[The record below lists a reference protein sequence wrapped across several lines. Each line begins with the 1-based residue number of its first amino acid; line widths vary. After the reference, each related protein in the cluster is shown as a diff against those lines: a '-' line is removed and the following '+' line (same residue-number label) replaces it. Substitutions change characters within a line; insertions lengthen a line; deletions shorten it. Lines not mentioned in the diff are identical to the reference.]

1 MPDIKKDST
10 NSPQQQPPRERRSDE
25 DAASERLEREA
36 DEMASRAQE
45 REKKYDQGHDIFT
58 K

>member
-10 NSPQQQPPRERRSDE
+10 SSPQQPSNERRSDE
-25 DAASERLEREA
+25 AAISERLEKEA
-36 DEMASRAQE
+36 DEMAGEAQKV
-45 REKKYDQGHDIFT
+45 EKQYDQDHDIFT